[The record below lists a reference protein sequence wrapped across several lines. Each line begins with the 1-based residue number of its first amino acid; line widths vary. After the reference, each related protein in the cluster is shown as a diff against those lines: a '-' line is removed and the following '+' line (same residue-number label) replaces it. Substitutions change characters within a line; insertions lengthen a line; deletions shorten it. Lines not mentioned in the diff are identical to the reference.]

1 MTINLTCTLGGE
13 LTIHR
18 LGFGAMRLTPGDH
31 WPSTAEREAGIAV
44 ARRAVELGVTFID
57 TADSYNLGAN
67 EDLLAEALHPYP
79 PDLVIATKA
88 GQSRPDLRWVPL
100 GRPEYLKQQAE
111 LSLRRL
117 RQDRIDLF
125 QLHRVDPQVPFEDQI
140 GALSDLRNA
149 GKIRLIGL
157 SEVTVAQLERARE
170 IVEIASVQN
179 IYNVDDRR
187 HEDVVD
193 YCEKHEIAFISWY
206 PVATAGRS
214 DGVLHEIATET
225 GASPVQVALAWQL
238 HRSPAL
244 VPIPGTSSSRHLE
257 ENVAA
262 AGLALT
268 EEQVR
273 RLTSSKPGHP
283 AQ

>member
-1 MTINLTCTLGGE
+1 MTINPTLTLGGQ
-13 LTIHR
+13 LTINR
-18 LGFGAMRLTPGDH
+18 LGFGAMRITPGDH
-31 WPSTAEREAGIAV
+31 WPSEAERRNGIAV
-44 ARRAVELGVTFID
+44 ARRAVELGVTFVD

-67 EDLLAEALHPYP
+67 EELLADALHPYP
-79 PDLVIATKA
+79 ECLVIATKA
-88 GQSRPDLRWVPL
+88 GQSRPGLRWAPL

-125 QLHRVDPQVPFEDQI
+125 QLHRVDPQVAFEDQI
-140 GALSDLRNA
+140 GALRELRDA
-149 GKIRLIGL
+149 GKIRLVGL
-157 SEVTVAQLERARE
+157 SEVTVAQLEQARE

-193 YCEKHEIAFISWY
+193 YCEKHEIAFVSWY

-214 DGVLHEIATET
+214 QGVLQEIAGET
-225 GASPVQVALAWQL
+225 GGSPVQVALAWQL

-244 VPIPGTSSSRHLE
+244 VPIPGTGSAHHLE

-262 AGLALT
+262 GELALT

-273 RLTSSKPGHP
+273 RLTSSKPGHRS
-283 AQ
+283 Q